1 MFYPSLFWSFGVE
14 ENALHYLNAF
24 LGGTRVIHRKQR
36 HLLPLVIKTKEED
49 DDDDE
54 RDNNNNRGDVCAS
67 TWMPTT
73 LCDREKT
80 QY

>member
-1 MFYPSLFWSFGVE
+1 MKLGGKCVFYPSLFWSFGVE

-24 LGGTRVIHRKQR
+24 LGGTRVI
-36 HLLPLVIKTKEED
+36 KTKEED

-67 TWMPTT
+67 TMPTT

>member
-1 MFYPSLFWSFGVE
+1 MKL
-14 ENALHYLNAF
+14 
-24 LGGTRVIHRKQR
+24 LGGVCFIHLFFG
-36 HLLPLVIKTKEED
+36 LLESKRIMRFIIILTKVFGRNIKTKEED

-54 RDNNNNRGDVCAS
+54 RDNNNRGDVCAS
-67 TWMPTT
+67 TNMPTT